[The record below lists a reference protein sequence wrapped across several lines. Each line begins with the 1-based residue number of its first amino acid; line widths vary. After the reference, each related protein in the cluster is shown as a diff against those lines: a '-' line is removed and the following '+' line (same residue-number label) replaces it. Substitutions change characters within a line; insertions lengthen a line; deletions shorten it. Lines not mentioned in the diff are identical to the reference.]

1 MDYLLNLGFDE
12 EFIIE
17 LKSLYNES
25 NQVLISINEDYVVN
39 AVKYLRE
46 IGITEENIK
55 NLFINNIDFLFKD
68 LDEIKGIFGKY
79 DIKKIVELL
88 NEDISII
95 NRIY

>member
-55 NLFINNIDFLFKD
+55 ELFINNIDFLFKD
-68 LDEIKGIFGKY
+68 LDEIKEIFGKY

>member
-1 MDYLLNLGFDE
+1 MDYLLNLGFDK

-68 LDEIKGIFGKY
+68 LDEIKEIFGKY

>member
-55 NLFINNIDFLFKD
+55 DLFINNIDFLFKD
-68 LDEIKGIFGKY
+68 LDEIKEIFGKY

>member
-1 MDYLLNLGFDE
+1 MDYLLNLGFVE

-55 NLFINNIDFLFKD
+55 DLFINNIDFLFKD
-68 LDEIKGIFGKY
+68 LDEIKEIFGKY